1 MPLFISHLMLDLPIM
16 RGGAVYNWRLG
27 PVITRHKDGSIT
39 RNKVTYA
46 TPGYPF
52 YD

>member
-1 MPLFISHLMLDLPIM
+1 M
-16 RGGAVYNWRLG
+16 RGSGVYNWRQN
-27 PVITRHKDGSIT
+27 PIITRGKNGTIT

-46 TPGYPF
+46 TPGYLF